1 MRRLQVLSGEKY
13 QEDKALQNITII
25 FRKGSHDINQK
36 QGHALLILNLTF
48 LWGKDVCPHVS
59 LHWCLPNHFILFL
72 NLCLRELGF
81 VFTYNLRTRIHPR
94 EKAWQPSAGGGGC
107 WSHGVHSQE
116 VEWTPVLRQRAL
128 PSSFAWDPSPWY
140 GVTYI

>member
-25 FRKGSHDINQK
+25 FRKTSGDLNQK
-36 QGHALLILNLTF
+36 LGRALLTLNLTV
-48 LWGKDVCPHVS
+48 LGEGVCVRV
-59 LHWCLPNHFILFL
+59 CLYVGVFPNHFILFL

-94 EKAWQPSAGGGGC
+94 GKAWQPSVGGGGC
-107 WSHGVHSQE
+107 WSHGVHSQG
-116 VEWTPVLRQRAL
+116 VE
-128 PSSFAWDPSPWY
+128 
-140 GVTYI
+140 